1 MRKFLCIFQCF
12 LITLFACLDISKKFQ
27 LSWKPLAT
35 TITSSVS
42 KQDEGGIRNNI
53 VPNVEEI
60 RLWVCD
66 KIL

>member
-1 MRKFLCIFQCF
+1 MRKFLCIFECF

-42 KQDEGGIRNNI
+42 KQDGGGTRNNI
-53 VPNVEEI
+53 VPNVKEI
-60 RLWVCD
+60 PLWVWD
-66 KIL
+66 NIP